1 MLQTDQPRQTLQIPL
16 VHLREIVRKK
26 GLYRMWY
33 EKSIQFFKFVHIRSH
48 TPLTRQHLE
57 VTSFKPRA
65 NGCNIV
71 GQQLPTLLDVTCCV
85 RLHTQCIVG
94 SCCIRLHTTA
104 NKQATIPNIV
114 CANNVGNCCVRL
126 HAALGFCES
135 LTGIKETL
143 TLSSP
148 CSTFSQALS
157 LNSFAWTTWP
167 ETLQPREIMM
177 PRDKGNVDQGANEGQ
192 GPQYHK

>member
-1 MLQTDQPRQTLQIPL
+1 MSAFLVFHTRSYILNQLSFLPATPSRLALQLSKRDRLLKLPSRYYQYKFRPFSFSISEVLSKARCMLQTDQPRQTLQIPL

-33 EKSIQFFKFVHIRSH
+33 EKSIQFFKFVHVHSH

-65 NGCNIV
+65 NGRNIV

-114 CANNVGNCCVRL
+114 GATMLRIVASVC
-126 HAALGFCES
+126 
-135 LTGIKETL
+135 T
-143 TLSSP
+143 
-148 CSTFSQALS
+148 
-157 LNSFAWTTWP
+157 
-167 ETLQPREIMM
+167 QP
-177 PRDKGNVDQGANEGQ
+177 
-192 GPQYHK
+192 

>member
-1 MLQTDQPRQTLQIPL
+1 M
-16 VHLREIVRKK
+16 
-26 GLYRMWY
+26 
-33 EKSIQFFKFVHIRSH
+33 
-48 TPLTRQHLE
+48 QH
-57 VTSFKPRA
+57 
-65 NGCNIV
+65 CW
-71 GQQLPTLLDVTCCV
+71 PTT
-85 RLHTQCIVG
+85 
-94 SCCIRLHTTA
+94 
-104 NKQATIPNIV
+104 PNIIGCYMLRPFAHPV
-114 CANNVGNCCVRL
+114 HSWELLHPFAHHCQQAGNNSQHCCANNVGNCCVRL